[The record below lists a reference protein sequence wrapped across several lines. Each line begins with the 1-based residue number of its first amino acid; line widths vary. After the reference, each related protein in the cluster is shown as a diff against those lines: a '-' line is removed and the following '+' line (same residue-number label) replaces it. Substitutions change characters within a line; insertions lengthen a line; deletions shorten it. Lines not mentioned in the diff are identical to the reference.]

1 MLKPQLLLALLLL
14 SGAAGSTFTGRFVRQ
29 PESGTAGGLLAPA
42 VMVNATAPAALDAEA
57 AVALRLVGSPAGAQ
71 LLGQSWALVGQNGVA
86 DFGMAQLRYNISGN
100 FTLDAFLL
108 DKGRVDAGLLD
119 GKSDLYA
126 GAPLLATSAPFEL
139 AAGAAA
145 RLDGGGWHAS
155 TDLVANVALQPA
167 MGVALVDECTPP
179 PPLPP
184 PRPPLPQLKRSLH
197 SPPVT
202 PPALAPQSATPCRRA
217 PVPPL
222 SCA

>member
-108 DKGRVDAGLLD
+108 DKGRVD

-167 MGVALVDECTPP
+167 MGVALVDECLPP

-184 PRPPLPQLKRSLH
+184 PPPPPSSNARSTHPPSPLPRSLRSRQH
-197 SPPVT
+197 RAVV
-202 PPALAPQSATPCRRA
+202 RR
-217 PVPPL
+217 
-222 SCA
+222 CHH